1 MADTNQTTNNG
12 TIDLRTAGNTAGASS
27 GANSSTSGSQTTS
40 DPAILAK
47 FEIPESVKTQH
58 PDIITLII
66 ATESMNDD
74 ERQYWF
80 QIIPIMT
87 DEQINK
93 LRDILINEKKQLQQ
107 LDKDYEHE
115 LKRINDKHVSQWKE
129 FEAKEKR
136 KKLQAAES
144 KEEVTE
150 KQGEEEL
157 LKKLQ
162 RL

>member
-40 DPAILAK
+40 DPAVLAK

-107 LDKDYEHE
+107 LGHPVVLEWTAW
-115 LKRINDKHVSQWKE
+115 R
-129 FEAKEKR
+129 
-136 KKLQAAES
+136 AAWL
-144 KEEVTE
+144 
-150 KQGEEEL
+150 G
-157 LKKLQ
+157 
-162 RL
+162 R